1 MSLSLLF
8 NFLILLAILNG
19 EKKGLSKAVI
29 TQRDKL
35 NKYHEFDDCLI
46 LFSAEVNS
54 QVESR
59 NDPMETEREA

>member
-1 MSLSLLF
+1 M
-8 NFLILLAILNG
+8 
-19 EKKGLSKAVI
+19 VI
-29 TQRDKL
+29 TQCDKL

-46 LFSAEVNS
+46 LFSAEMNS